1 MFSPTSHC
9 LQKTALTLFTGI
21 LQSVNN
27 HIRMGRTP
35 PECLCSLSEQDE
47 NGKSSQEGP
56 RWRQGNLSVPS
67 EALLMDLTR
76 LLKNDRLC
84 FRSGYNHNTTSY
96 LLTHHSSIHSVTR
109 RHVREPD
116 TADARARNIIFHQP
130 SQGGAQRIMRPCPAA
145 RGSS

>member
-1 MFSPTSHC
+1 MFPPTSHC

-27 HIRMGRTP
+27 HVRMSRTP

-47 NGKSSQEGP
+47 NEKSSQEGP

-76 LLKNDRLC
+76 LLKNA
-84 FRSGYNHNTTSY
+84 FVSGYNHNTASY
-96 LLTHHSSIHSVTR
+96 LLTHHSGIHSVTPR
-109 RHVREPD
+109 QVREPD
-116 TADARARNIIFHQP
+116 TADTRARNIIFRYP